1 MGLSLMNK
9 GERVTDFI
17 KRSIVLI
24 AAFVVLTGTN
34 GLAQS
39 RKSSVRAKA
48 PSAQTKL
55 KSDVAAA
62 KAELIKATT
71 EYKASVATLVTMYEA
86 ELKTAQAQL
95 ETRKQLFT
103 QGIISKKEL
112 DDSEKK
118 IAEAQ
123 AKISGSRKQMSEAD
137 DLIAESS
144 AIDDDDEPARA
155 PSVMGR
161 YTATPAL
168 IRYTGTAH
176 WALADAAKVGSF
188 FTSRFGHQLPISAY
202 GQTATHDRLGFDH
215 RNSVDVAVHPDSS
228 EGQALMAYL
237 KSAGIPFIAFRHAV
251 SGSATGAHIHI
262 GYPSHRIGVSAS
274 AR

>member
-1 MGLSLMNK
+1 MKIGNNIIAFI
-9 GERVTDFI
+9 ERRVI
-17 KRSIVLI
+17 LAAVLI
-24 AAFVVLTGTN
+24 
-34 GLAQS
+34 GLMSGGAIAQS
-39 RKSSVRAKA
+39 RKSSVHKPA
-48 PSAQTKL
+48 PSQQAKL
-55 KSDVAAA
+55 KSDIAAT
-62 KAELIKATT
+62 KTELIKATT
-71 EYKASVATLVTMYEA
+71 EYKSSLATLVSMYEA
-86 ELKTAQAQL
+86 ELKNAQAQL

-112 DDSEKK
+112 EDSEKK

-123 AKISGSRKQMSEAD
+123 AKISGSQKQMAEAD
-137 DLIAESS
+137 DFIAESS
-144 AIDDDDEPARA
+144 VIDDDEPSRT
-155 PSVMGR
+155 PNLTGR

-176 WALADAAKVGSF
+176 WALADAAKVGSYF
-188 FTSRFGHQLPISAY
+188 ISHFGHQMPISAY

-215 RNSVDVAVHPDSS
+215 RNSVDVAVHPDSD

-251 SGSATGAHIHI
+251 SGSATGAHIDI